1 MRTVFKGEYKNTTE
15 LRAAL
20 VGSDFYEINE
30 TPTGWSI
37 TENEGEQ
44 IAFDQG
50 RQSVYNAGMNV
61 DWRNNIYSRI
71 KETAERDGMIRV
83 FQAKLYSTHIDDS
96 YLFAV
101 LVHFN
106 TTPEQGIKYAVFMYN
121 DTAPGFHHGQYTT
134 DFDEALKFYN
144 EKGRK

>member
-1 MRTVFKGEYKNTTE
+1 MRTIFKGEYKNTTE

-20 VGSDFYEINE
+20 VGSDFYEVNE
-30 TPTGWSI
+30 TPTGWSV

-50 RQSVYNAGMNV
+50 RQAVYNAGMSAE
-61 DWRNNIYSRI
+61 WRNNIYSRI
-71 KETAERDGMIRV
+71 RETAERDGIV
-83 FQAKLYSTHIDDS
+83 KVLNAKMYSTNIEDS
-96 YLFAV
+96 YLLVV
-101 LVHFN
+101 LVHFS
-106 TTPEQGIKYAVFMYN
+106 TSVSEGVKYSVFMYN

-144 EKGRK
+144 ERGRK